1 MLFLLKLH
9 NGSKFGCR
17 ACALWR
23 ILFVRA
29 LMPWLRKYRKRA
41 ILLDSS
47 CDGQDSSI
55 GRKSRHGFLE
65 LASTRKK
72 RALEMENDELRREN
86 VLLRQQ
92 LLRQTRL
99 VRRKSALTLV
109 SRKSVVSNG
118 SDGDVF
124 YDTTNE

>member
-41 ILLDSS
+41 VLLDRSYES
-47 CDGQDSSI
+47 QDLSTS
-55 GRKSRHGFLE
+55 RKSRNGYLE
-65 LASTRKK
+65 HASTRKK
-72 RALEMENDELRREN
+72 RALEMENEELRREN
-86 VLLRQQ
+86 IALRQQ

-99 VRRKSALTLV
+99 VRRKSALNV
-109 SRKSVVSNG
+109 VKRKSGVSNG
-118 SDGDVF
+118 SEVDIF
-124 YDTTNE
+124 YDITNE